1 MAYFRSVKESGGG
14 DTGPIFS
21 ITTLFTGSGY
31 SDSSYAL
38 SDDYHNYD
46 FLKVTLYNNSDVYY
60 NYQEYIFS
68 PEEFDELCNNLNI
81 YMGFFPH
88 CPSNSS
94 RGCCITPTDGT
105 TLTRRWYRDTFISK
119 IEGLNCTNKT
129 ITKTILHSGSTNSNI
144 VLEENINNYDFISV
158 ISGSGNVD
166 EVGPFLVKPNV
177 NELISTTS
185 FVGHGYNNTNG
196 PMWASNDGINF
207 AHYGS
212 GSLYVL
218 TGYKFT

>member
-21 ITTLFTGSGY
+21 STILYESTTDASTLE
-31 SDSSYAL
+31 L

-46 FLKVTLYNNSDVYY
+46 LIKVTLYNVDYSY
-60 NYQEYIFS
+60 NEYIFS
-68 PEEFDELCNNLNI
+68 PEEFDELCNNLNV
-81 YMGFFPH
+81 YMGLFPH
-88 CPSNSS
+88 YPSNSS
-94 RGCCITPTDGT
+94 RGYCITPTDGT
-105 TLTRRWYRDTFISK
+105 TLTRRWYRNCLISK

-144 VLEENINNYDFISV
+144 VLEENINNYDFVSI
-158 ISGSGNVD
+158 ISGSGNLD

>member
-1 MAYFRSVKESGGG
+1 MALQGFTELQFSYDKFKHIDFSSG
-14 DTGPIFS
+14 
-21 ITTLFTGSGY
+21 
-31 SDSSYAL
+31 
-38 SDDYHNYD
+38 
-46 FLKVTLYNNSDVYY
+46 KKNN
-60 NYQEYIFS
+60 IA
-68 PEEFDELCNNLNI
+68 P
-81 YMGFFPH
+81 
-88 CPSNSS
+88 
-94 RGCCITPTDGT
+94 
-105 TLTRRWYRDTFISK
+105 
-119 IEGLNCTNKT
+119 
-129 ITKTILHSGSTNSNI
+129 I

-158 ISGSGNVD
+158 ISGGGNAD

>member
-1 MAYFRSVKESGGG
+1 MAYFRSVKASGGG

-21 ITTLFTGSGY
+21 STTLYESTT
-31 SDSSYAL
+31 DAETLVL
-38 SDDYHNYD
+38 SDNYHNYD
-46 FLKVTLYNNSDVYY
+46 LIKVTLYNIDVGY
-60 NYQEYIFS
+60 NEYIFS
-68 PEEFDELCNNLNI
+68 PEEFDELCNNLNA

-88 CPSNSS
+88 NPSNSS
-94 RGCCITPTDGT
+94 RGYSIIPTDGT
-105 TLTRRWYRDTFISK
+105 TLTRKWVRNCLISK
-119 IEGLNCTNKT
+119 IEGLDCTNKT

-144 VLEENINNYDFISV
+144 TLEENINNYDYVSAIT
-158 ISGSGNVD
+158 GSGNAD
-166 EVGPFLVKPNV
+166 EVGPFLIKPNV

-185 FVGHGYNNTNG
+185 FVGHGYNNSNG

-207 AHYGS
+207 ARYGS